1 MDICVSDNRFSWDDL
16 RSWLEDQYRDIGLRC
31 VASFSICHVTPF
43 TCNFLSVKSYFTLRW
58 VKDAR
63 LTMASTPRHSLVG
76 QIMVNQAITTA
87 NIAKATAAIASV
99 AKENKNT
106 HGWKLHVGFGLEDE
120 VNKAVQLALTDEGYT
135 NINALDFF
143 KAIKGLDGKDEYN
156 FDGVFEAIKEDDN
169 YLFVGETKQ
178 YLEGHIVLD
187 AEADR
192 QKLADCLLGVRMS
205 QSQVGARSYNSQTK
219 QLQEY
224 TGFTVLLY
232 VRGCRVLPGTIE
244 NAKRVKCVIVQPSGA
259 GMQMT
264 IF

>member
-1 MDICVSDNRFSWDDL
+1 MWTFVFLTTASVGMTCGVGLKTSIETLVSGVLL
-16 RSWLEDQYRDIGLRC
+16 RSPFAI
-31 VASFSICHVTPF
+31 VTPF

-178 YLEGHIVLD
+178 YLEGHGVLD
-187 AEADR
+187 AEAEAGR
-192 QKLADCLLGVRMS
+192 PLAWC
-205 QSQVGARSYNSQTK
+205 
-219 QLQEY
+219 
-224 TGFTVLLY
+224 
-232 VRGCRVLPGTIE
+232 E
-244 NAKRVKCVIVQPSGA
+244 NESKPSGGKVIQQPNKTA
-259 GMQMT
+259 SGIHRLHSST
-264 IF
+264 VCAWVSSPAWDD